1 MAEKMWGGRFSSAG
15 GREAEK
21 FTASIGFDRRLWRQ
35 DIAGSKAHA
44 KMLGQVGVLAPSE
57 VALLLDGLERV
68 AGELQAGT
76 FPFRVEFED
85 IHLNIERR
93 LTELV
98 GPVGGKLHTARSRND
113 QVALD
118 MHLYVKDIE
127 ALLIE
132 GVRALQGA
140 LRDQARSAYE
150 ARIVMPGFTHLQ
162 HAQPVPLALHW
173 LAYWHMLERDVERLS
188 QARDRADRS
197 PLGAAALAG
206 TSFPV
211 DPEMVAKDLGLA
223 GVYANSMD
231 AVSDRDFVLD
241 LLSAASV
248 LMVHLSRL
256 GEELVLWSSREFGF
270 IEVDDAFA
278 TGSSIM
284 PQKKNPDVAEL
295 VRGKSGRVFGDLLT
309 LLTVLKGLPL
319 AYHSDM
325 QEDKEAC
332 FDAIDTVEAC
342 LDAMTGMVATLRP
355 RADRMKAALARDWSG
370 ATDLAD
376 ALAKRGMPFRDAH
389 AVAGTMVRVC
399 GDRDPESLT
408 DDELR
413 SISPLLKR
421 EDIGLLDPGKAVAA
435 RQLFSRVAEDLR

>member
-1 MAEKMWGGRFSSAG
+1 MSSGKMWGGRFSAAG
-15 GREAEK
+15 GRQAEK
-21 FTASIGFDRRLWRQ
+21 FTASIGFDRRLWPQ
-35 DIAGSKAHA
+35 DVAGSRAHA
-44 KMLGQVGVLAPSE
+44 RMLGRVGILDQSE
-57 VALLLDGLERV
+57 VELLLKGLDQV
-68 AGELQAGT
+68 AAELESGT
-76 FPFRVEFED
+76 FPFRVELED

-118 MHLYVKDIE
+118 MHLYVKE
-127 ALLIE
+127 TETSLIA

-140 LRDQARSAYE
+140 LRDQSRAALG
-150 ARIVMPGFTHLQ
+150 ARIILPGYTHLQ

-173 LAYWHMLERDVERLS
+173 MAYWHMLERDAERLS
-188 QARDRADRS
+188 QARGRADRS

-211 DPEMVAKDLGLA
+211 DPGMVAEDLGLA

-241 LLSAASV
+241 LLSAASI

-270 IEVDDAFA
+270 IEIDDAYA

-295 VRGKSGRVFGDLLT
+295 VRGKSGRVFGDLVT
-309 LLTVLKGLPL
+309 LLTVMKGLPL

-332 FDAIDTVEAC
+332 FDAVDTLQAC
-342 LDAMTGMVATLRP
+342 LDAVTGMVATLKP
-355 RADRMKAALARDWSG
+355 RADRMRAALERDWSG

-376 ALAKRGMPFRDAH
+376 ALAKRGMPFREAH
-389 AVAGTMVRVC
+389 AVVGTLVRVC
-399 GDRDPESLT
+399 GDRDPASLT
-408 DDELR
+408 DDELQA
-413 SISPLLKR
+413 ISPHLR
-421 EDIGLLDPGKAVAA
+421 RGDIALLDPESAVAA
-435 RQLFSRVAEDLR
+435 RGLFDGVLG